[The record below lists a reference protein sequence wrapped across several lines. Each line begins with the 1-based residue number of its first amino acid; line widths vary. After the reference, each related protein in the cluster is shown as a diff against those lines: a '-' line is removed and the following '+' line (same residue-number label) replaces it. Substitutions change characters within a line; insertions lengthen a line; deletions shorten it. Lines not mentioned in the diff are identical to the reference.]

1 MTEIFYSLHDFML
14 HTKSW
19 TYIFMGLTVL
29 AIWGFY
35 LFISGRDEKI
45 RKF

>member
-1 MTEIFYSLHDFML
+1 MTEIFYSLQAFLL

-19 TYIFMGLTVL
+19 TYVLMGLSVL

-35 LFISGRDEKI
+35 IFISGRDEKI
-45 RKF
+45 RKY